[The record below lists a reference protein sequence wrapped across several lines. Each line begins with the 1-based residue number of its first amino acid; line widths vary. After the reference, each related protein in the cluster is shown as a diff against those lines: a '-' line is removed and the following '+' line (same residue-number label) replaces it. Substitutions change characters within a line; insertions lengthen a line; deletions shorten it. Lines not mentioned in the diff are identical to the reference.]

1 MAAGLLASKLPSALA
16 TARPAATSSA
26 GPSCQARLH
35 LFEPDV
41 PGRRPRPGSK
51 GGLCLSSALSYVLPS
66 TGRCRPFPGQD
77 SGCRNEESR
86 AKGDMSNPPPTPPPR
101 EAGRAAVQARS
112 SCRGLQEGS
121 GGAFQD
127 TCFAVVPGYCFGFF
141 FLAFTLRLP
150 QKLAVPSTLQEP
162 ASPCPAR
169 GDAPTELVLPSPGNG
184 THGIACTDP
193 TDPRS
198 SSSPKA

>member
-26 GPSCQARLH
+26 GPSCQPRLH

-51 GGLCLSSALSYVLPS
+51 GGLGLSSALSYALPS

-86 AKGDMSNPPPTPPPR
+86 AKGDMSNPPTPHRPGKLAEQWCRLAAP
-101 EAGRAAVQARS
+101 AGASRKDLVVLFRT
-112 SCRGLQEGS
+112 RVLQL
-121 GGAFQD
+121 FQ
-127 TCFAVVPGYCFGFF
+127 VIVLGFF
-141 FLAFTLRLP
+141 SWHLP
-150 QKLAVPSTLQEP
+150 
-162 ASPCPAR
+162 
-169 GDAPTELVLPSPGNG
+169 
-184 THGIACTDP
+184 
-193 TDPRS
+193 
-198 SSSPKA
+198 